1 MGAVGSIEWVCV
13 LCGCGIQSDWVSR
26 EMNLHQFCIKLE
38 HYSAETI
45 QIIQKDAAMSNWWL
59 VASTLFTSHAEF
71 FAKHQITQVTQPR
84 YSPHL
89 VPWHFCLFRKLKSHL
104 KRKRFLTIDEIQEN
118 TMGQLIVIGRTMW
131 GPKVP
136 ILKGTEASLSY
147 TQSFLYFISSLINVY
162 IFILHV

>member
-1 MGAVGSIEWVCV
+1 MSTPLQAKQLTRSTTPQCSSLVERCNMMKTATAVG
-13 LCGCGIQSDWVSR
+13 
-26 EMNLHQFCIKLE
+26 NLWLAASSPQHTCSCI
-38 HYSAETI
+38 
-45 QIIQKDAAMSNWWL
+45 
-59 VASTLFTSHAEF
+59 TSPAEF